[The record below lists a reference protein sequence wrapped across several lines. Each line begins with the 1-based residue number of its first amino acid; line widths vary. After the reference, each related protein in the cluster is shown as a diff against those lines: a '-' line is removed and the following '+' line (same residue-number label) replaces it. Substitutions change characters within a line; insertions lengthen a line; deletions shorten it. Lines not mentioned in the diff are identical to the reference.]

1 MEKYTNKHAVSIAID
16 FLQYSF
22 TGNRFKN
29 RILEFA
35 KSIPFDIEAL
45 LTEKADLFDLIDEM
59 EISARSA
66 LADMEEDIRYYFAPP
81 DTDGKC
87 ESLYSFVLLQQMTD
101 TYNLH
106 NPAELSV
113 QLEQMSKEDFC
124 KAFGEIL
131 CSYDSNIKNDMEV
144 PVFDSPISVVSYI
157 LNMDLSAEV
166 KWKLQDIYL
175 NRDEH
180 RGKFLH
186 VLQKT
191 IDFIKEYEK
200 PLDEQAAN
208 FYSYWNARRG
218 DRDYYSFLTDEFP
231 VFSGFSPCKPGYRLY
246 PCIFFPMISLSIPTD
261 HVNGEP
267 TAPAGITLGMIYG
280 DALSPKTVLEASFS
294 DTSRRKCMDALKLL
308 SDKSRFAILKYISE
322 KEENEAYGSE
332 IAKHLG
338 LTTATVSHHM
348 STLHEAGLVAVQKRK
363 TKLFYSVNK
372 ETLKKYLEYCEQQL
386 L

>member
-16 FLQYSF
+16 FLQHSF
-22 TGNRFKN
+22 TEDRFKN
-29 RILEFA
+29 RILKFA
-35 KSIPFDIEAL
+35 KSIPFDTEVL
-45 LTEKADLFDLIDEM
+45 LTEKADLFDLIN
-59 EISARSA
+59 EIETSARSA
-66 LADMEEDIRYYFAPP
+66 LADIEGDIRYYFAPP
-81 DTDGKC
+81 DMDGKC
-87 ESLYSFVLLQQMTD
+87 QSLYSFVLLHHVTD
-101 TYNLH
+101 IYNFG
-106 NPAELSV
+106 NPAELSG
-113 QLEQMSKEDFC
+113 QLEQMTKEDFC

-131 CSYDSNIKNDMEV
+131 CSYNSNIKSDMEI
-144 PVFDSPISVVSYI
+144 PVFDTPLSVVSYI
-157 LNMDLSAEV
+157 LNMDLTTEV

-175 NRDEH
+175 NREEH
-180 RGKFLH
+180 RRKLFH
-186 VLQKT
+186 VLQQT

-200 PLDEQAAN
+200 LLDEQAEN

-218 DRDYYSFLTDEFP
+218 ERDYYSFLADEFP
-231 VFSGFSPCKPGYRLY
+231 VFSGFPPCKPGYRLY

-280 DALSPKTVLEASFS
+280 DTLSPKTFLEASFS
-294 DTSRRKCMDALKLL
+294 GTNRQKCMDALKLL